1 MVTVSPGAPVV
12 GVTVEIV
19 GVITVNATELDE
31 RPFCC
36 TTAFPDCA
44 LAATVATICVSLQLT
59 TVAGAV
65 PSHTEPLPRAC
76 PKPEPA
82 MVTCVPAVAVVGDTL
97 PIEGTAI
104 TVKGRALLGAPI
116 PLNVTMLPMLTGVV

>member
-1 MVTVSPGAPVV
+1 MLTVSPGAAVV

-36 TTAFPDCA
+36 TTALPDCA
-44 LAATVATICVSLQLT
+44 LAATVATICESLQLT

-65 PSHTEPLPRAC
+65 PSHTEPVPRVA
-76 PKPEPA
+76 PKYEPLT
-82 MVTCVPAVAVVGDTL
+82 VTCVPRPWPWLWT
-97 PIEGTAI
+97 
-104 TVKGRALLGAPI
+104 GR
-116 PLNVTMLPMLTGVV
+116 